1 MEKMTAE
8 KAVKILA
15 EHGTHISLE
24 EAEIVV
30 DFLRKLAKI
39 AVAQCLREEEGL
51 IREIEDDITKKN
63 SLNFSYVDC
72 RLVHKGING

>member
-39 AVAQCLREEEGL
+39 AVAQYLREEEDL
-51 IREIEDDITKKN
+51 LREKEDDITKK
-63 SLNFSYVDC
+63 
-72 RLVHKGING
+72 RA

>member
-30 DFLRKLAKI
+30 DYLRKLAKI
-39 AVAQCLREEEGL
+39 AVAQCLREEEG
-51 IREIEDDITKKN
+51 IVREIEDDITQKTA
-63 SLNFSYVDC
+63 
-72 RLVHKGING
+72 

>member
-39 AVAQCLREEEGL
+39 AIAQYLREEEDL
-51 IREIEDDITKKN
+51 LREKEDDITKK
-63 SLNFSYVDC
+63 
-72 RLVHKGING
+72 RA

>member
-39 AVAQCLREEEGL
+39 AVAQYLREEEEL
-51 IREIEDDITKKN
+51 LRNTEDENKN
-63 SLNFSYVDC
+63 E
-72 RLVHKGING
+72 KI